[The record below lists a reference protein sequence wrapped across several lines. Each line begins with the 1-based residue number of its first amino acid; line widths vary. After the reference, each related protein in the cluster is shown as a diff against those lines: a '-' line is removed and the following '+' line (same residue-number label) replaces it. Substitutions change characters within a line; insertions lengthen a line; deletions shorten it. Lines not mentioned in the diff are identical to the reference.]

1 MDIIEYVEKI
11 DTMFNNVTKDYK
23 YIYDN
28 IHNYLNDGKVSYNQI
43 MDFEVSLEDLS
54 IQLNSLVF
62 LFKQIQ
68 IDSLVLLFNKKS
80 NENNKKNSDTNE
92 SIENTINFKES
103 KVDKLDIMIEK
114 TIFQY
119 IPLLFIYFM
128 IFDKESI
135 LYIKDFIENK
145 YDNKY
150 ENKYTNNTYDN
161 INKNK
166 NSEFQFI
173 IEPIDD

>member
-1 MDIIEYVEKI
+1 MDIIEYVEKLDNRFDNI
-11 DTMFNNVTKDYK
+11 TKDYK
-23 YIYDN
+23 YIYEN

-68 IDSLVLLFNKKS
+68 IDSLVLLFNQKS
-80 NENNKKNSDTNE
+80 NVNNTNT
-92 SIENTINFKES
+92 NTYKYTETKIDGI
-103 KVDKLDIMIEK
+103 VEK

-145 YDNKY
+145 YETTHDKTY
-150 ENKYTNNTYDN
+150 ESSNFNY
-161 INKNK
+161 
-166 NSEFQFI
+166 I
-173 IEPIDD
+173 IEPIDE

>member
-1 MDIIEYVEKI
+1 MDIIEYVEKL
-11 DTMFNNVTKDYK
+11 DTMFVNITKDYK
-23 YIYDN
+23 FIYEN

-68 IDSLVLLFNKKS
+68 IDSLVLLFNQKANQRNTNSTNSTNS
-80 NENNKKNSDTNE
+80 NNDVETTMKNKEN
-92 SIENTINFKES
+92 
-103 KVDKLDIMIEK
+103 KLDSIVEK
-114 TIFQY
+114 TLFHY

-135 LYIKDFIENK
+135 LHIKDFIEKPYVN
-145 YDNKY
+145 
-150 ENKYTNNTYDN
+150 TNESN
-161 INKNK
+161 
-166 NSEFQFI
+166 EFQYI
-173 IEPIDD
+173 IEPIDE

>member
-1 MDIIEYVEKI
+1 MDIIEYVEKL
-11 DTMFNNVTKDYK
+11 DTRFDNITKDYK
-23 YIYDN
+23 YIYEN

-68 IDSLVLLFNKKS
+68 IDSLVLLFNQKA
-80 NENNKKNSDTNE
+80 NQRNTNSTNDVE
-92 SIENTINFKES
+92 TTLRYKES
-103 KVDKLDIMIEK
+103 KLDNLDNLDNLDKLDKLDKLDSIIEK
-114 TIFQY
+114 TLFHY

-135 LYIKDFIENK
+135 LHMKDFIEKPYVN
-145 YDNKY
+145 
-150 ENKYTNNTYDN
+150 TNESND
-161 INKNK
+161 
-166 NSEFQFI
+166 FQYI
-173 IEPIDD
+173 IEPIDE

>member
-1 MDIIEYVEKI
+1 MDIIEYVEKL
-11 DTMFNNVTKDYK
+11 DTRFNNMSKDYK
-23 YIYDN
+23 YIYEN
-28 IHNYLNDGKVSYNQI
+28 IHNYLNDGKISYNQL

-68 IDSLVLLFNKKS
+68 IESVVFLFNQKS
-80 NENNKKNSDTNE
+80 NNE
-92 SIENTINFKES
+92 KTKLDKLDMIAENTI
-103 KVDKLDIMIEK
+103 LH
-114 TIFQY
+114 Y

-145 YDNKY
+145 SSKNNESYDTK
-150 ENKYTNNTYDN
+150 NTDFHY
-161 INKNK
+161 
-166 NSEFQFI
+166 I

>member
-1 MDIIEYVEKI
+1 MDIIEYVEKL
-11 DTMFNNVTKDYK
+11 DTMFVNITKDYK
-23 YIYDN
+23 FIYEN

-68 IDSLVLLFNKKS
+68 IDSLVLLFNQKS
-80 NENNKKNSDTNE
+80 NQRDTNSTDSTNDVE
-92 SIENTINFKES
+92 TTMRYKENKLDNLDNL
-103 KVDKLDIMIEK
+103 DKLDSIIEK
-114 TIFQY
+114 TLFNY

-135 LYIKDFIENK
+135 LHLKDFIEKPYVNTNK
-145 YDNKY
+145 SND
-150 ENKYTNNTYDN
+150 
-161 INKNK
+161 
-166 NSEFQFI
+166 FQYI
-173 IEPIDD
+173 IEPIDE

>member
-1 MDIIEYVEKI
+1 MEIIEYVEKLDNKFMNI
-11 DTMFNNVTKDYK
+11 TKDYK

-28 IHNYLNDGKVSYNQI
+28 IHNYLNDDKISYNQLI
-43 MDFEVSLEDLS
+43 DFEVSLEDLS

-68 IDSLVLLFNKKS
+68 IESVVFLFNKKTQEKIKNS
-80 NENNKKNSDTNE
+80 NSNNNETNENKLNN
-92 SIENTINFKES
+92 IVENTIFH
-103 KVDKLDIMIEK
+103 
-114 TIFQY
+114 Y

-135 LYIKDFIENK
+135 LYAKDFIENK
-145 YDNKY
+145 YNEKKY
-150 ENKYTNNTYDN
+150 DENK
-161 INKNK
+161 IC
-166 NSEFQFI
+166 EFQYV

>member
-1 MDIIEYVEKI
+1 MDIIEYVEKL
-11 DTMFNNVTKDYK
+11 DTRFDNITKDYK
-23 YIYDN
+23 YIYEN

-68 IDSLVLLFNKKS
+68 IDSLVVLFNQKA
-80 NENNKKNSDTNE
+80 NQRNTNSTNSTNDVE
-92 SIENTINFKES
+92 TTLRYKES
-103 KVDKLDIMIEK
+103 KLDNLDKLDKLDSIIEK
-114 TIFQY
+114 TLFHY

-135 LYIKDFIENK
+135 LHMKDFIEKPYVN
-145 YDNKY
+145 
-150 ENKYTNNTYDN
+150 TNESND
-161 INKNK
+161 
-166 NSEFQFI
+166 FQYI
-173 IEPIDD
+173 IEPIDE